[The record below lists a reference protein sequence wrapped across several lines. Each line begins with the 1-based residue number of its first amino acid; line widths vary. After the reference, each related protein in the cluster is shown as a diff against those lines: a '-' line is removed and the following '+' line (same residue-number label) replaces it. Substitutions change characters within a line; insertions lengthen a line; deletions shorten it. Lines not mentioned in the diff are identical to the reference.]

1 MCEVCVHRYVCV
13 PGTVAALI
21 GLQSTKTSG
30 RLVRTEAEV
39 CERIDRISERERE
52 GKGEGNNSGWLDLKI
67 CFDCIVIK
75 INKRHIV
82 K

>member
-39 CERIDRISERERE
+39 CESIDRLSEREIERERE
-52 GKGEGNNSGWLDLKI
+52 REKEITLVG
-67 CFDCIVIK
+67 
-75 INKRHIV
+75 
-82 K
+82 

>member
-1 MCEVCVHRYVCV
+1 MPGKKPLIYDMCVLILIVFATVWEACAAGGVCEVCV

-30 RLVRTEAEV
+30 RLVRAEAGV
-39 CERIDRISERERE
+39 CKRIDRDRER
-52 GKGEGNNSGWLDLKI
+52 GA
-67 CFDCIVIK
+67 
-75 INKRHIV
+75 KRER